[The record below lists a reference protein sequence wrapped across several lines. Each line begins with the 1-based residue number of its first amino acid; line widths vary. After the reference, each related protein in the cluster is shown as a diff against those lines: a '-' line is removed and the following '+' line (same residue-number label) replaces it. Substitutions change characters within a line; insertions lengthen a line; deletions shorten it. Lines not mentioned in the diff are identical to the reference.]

1 MRGMTHPGIQL
12 EGLTWPEAE
21 QALAAASVVVVPL
34 GARLKEHGRHL
45 PLNNDWVMAEYLTR
59 RVLER
64 CEVLAT
70 PTVQFGYYPAF
81 VDYPGSIHV
90 ARETAGA
97 LVADVCRSLARHSN
111 ARFYVLNTGISTN
124 WALEPMRQT
133 LQDEGILVDYTD
145 LREAHS
151 DLDVEQPRGSHADE
165 VETSMMLYIAPEIVR
180 LELAKTDCNP
190 RLGPGPFSRDPKAT
204 TGIYSPTG
212 AWGDPTLAS
221 VEKGERAV
229 EELVEHLVADLAK
242 LVATDYTPP
251 APRQAYL
258 PR

>member
-1 MRGMTHPGIQL
+1 MAGPGVQL

-21 QALAAASVVVVPL
+21 EALASATVVVVPL

-45 PLNNDWVMAEYLTR
+45 PLNNDWIMAEYLIR
-59 RVLER
+59 RVLEC

-81 VDYPGSIHV
+81 VDYPGSIHL

-97 LVADVCRSLARHSN
+97 LVADVCRSLARHTD

-124 WALEPMRQT
+124 WALEPMR
-133 LQDEGILVDYTD
+133 LKLADEGLVVDYTD
-145 LREAHS
+145 LRKAHS
-151 DLDVEQPRGSHADE
+151 TLDVEQPRGSHADE
-165 VETSMMLYIAPEIVR
+165 VETSMMLFIAPEIVR
-180 LELAKTDCNP
+180 MDLAETDCNP
-190 RLGPGPFSRDPKAT
+190 RLGPGPFSRDPDVA

-212 AWGDPTLAS
+212 AWGDPTLAT
-221 VEKGERAV
+221 VAKGERAV
-229 EELVEHLVADLAK
+229 EELVAHLVADIARLADPDFSA
-242 LVATDYTPP
+242 LPP
-251 APRQAYL
+251 RAAYL